1 MVVLGLAAG
10 AVAAD
15 LASKIAAAA
24 WLDDGPVRLGAGVTV
39 RLVYNPGLAFGLGAR
54 LPAWAL
60 MVITGLA
67 VSGLAWAA
75 WHDALRPAVAG
86 GLVVG
91 GAVANVVDRATGGTV
106 VDIFD
111 LGWWPTF
118 NVADIC
124 ITVGAVVM
132 VLAAARPH
140 GERPEVKAD
149 HGDGTAGGN
158 QRINTR

>member
-1 MVVLGLAAG
+1 MGLASG
-10 AVAAD
+10 AVVAD
-15 LASKIAAAA
+15 LVSKVAASAG
-24 WLDDGPVRLGAGVTV
+24 LDDGPVRLGAAMTL
-39 RLVYNPGLAFGLGAR
+39 RLVHNPGVAFGVGAR
-54 LPAWAL
+54 LPSWAL
-60 MVITGLA
+60 LVITGLA

-75 WHDALRPAVAG
+75 WHEALGPAAAA

-91 GAVANVVDRATGGTV
+91 GAVANLLDRAAGGTV

-124 ITVGAVVM
+124 ITVGAAVM

-140 GERPEVKAD
+140 AEGAELATG
-149 HGDGTAGGN
+149 HGDGKAGRH

>member
-1 MVVLGLAAG
+1 MLGLAAG

-15 LASKIAAAA
+15 LASKIAASA
-24 WLDDGPVRLGAGVTV
+24 WLDDGPVRLGAGVTL
-39 RLVYNPGLAFGLGAR
+39 RLVYNPGLAFGVGAR

-60 MVITGLA
+60 MVTTGLA

-75 WHDALRPAVAG
+75 WHEALRPAAAG

-91 GAVANVVDRATGGTV
+91 GAVANILDRATGGTV

-124 ITVGAVVM
+124 ITAGAVVM
-132 VLAAARPH
+132 VLTAGRPH
-140 GERPEVKAD
+140 LERPEVKTG
-149 HGDGTAGGN
+149 HGVGEAGGH